1 MQLQAEVKYD
11 GYDDLPKQQEVKY
24 ADSNASYLKADVS
37 TGKHYYDLNAAS
49 KTYSGPWLFGKQKV
63 EVNLRGMRG
72 QWIQWCPVPADVKD
86 GVLLRGNVIYQNG
99 DGSYRLS
106 PDVYEGVIESEH
118 GFEGG
123 RYFVGRTQHTFVSN
137 NLPGGQLRV
146 VANLRIHLDQRLAY
160 NPMTGAGNNSGGGQ
174 NYQNSQNNQNSNYNK
189 YQEPNNTQPAANSY
203 DSSSLQSPEGAAVT
217 PSFSQS
223 ASESDSGF

>member
-11 GYDDLPKQQEVKY
+11 GYDDLPRQQEVKY
-24 ADSNASYLKADVS
+24 ADSTATYLKADAS
-37 TGKHYYDLNAAS
+37 TGKHFYDLNAAS

-160 NPMTGAGNNSGGGQ
+160 NPMNSNGAAAAQYNQG
-174 NYQNSQNNQNSNYNK
+174 NQN
-189 YQEPNNTQPAANSY
+189 QIY